1 MYSVSATV
9 TVWLSGETSGCCFGV
24 WQAQRAIIA
33 VKPFLGWIFFY
44 RFAPSN
50 IIGKLMIT
58 AKSVTRKLFRL
69 IRFAVF
75 FFFFSTVLVTIIY
88 RFVRPPVTP
97 LQLIKVAEHIAQ
109 GEKVKMSRDWV
120 KLRDISPHMVQ
131 AVVAAEDNNFM
142 KHHGFDLEAIKKARE
157 LNKKRKNKLGA
168 STISQQ
174 TAKNVFLWPDR
185 TWLRKGLEVYFT
197 GLIEIFWG
205 KRRIMEVYLNVIE
218 MGDGIYGVERAA
230 GKYYRKSASD
240 LNRAEAAMIAA
251 VLPNPRRWSPASP
264 TAYIQRKQ
272 QRIMRVM
279 NQLEQVKF

>member
-1 MYSVSATV
+1 
-9 TVWLSGETSGCCFGV
+9 
-24 WQAQRAIIA
+24 
-33 VKPFLGWIFFY
+33 
-44 RFAPSN
+44 
-50 IIGKLMIT
+50 MIT

-97 LQLIKVAEHIAQ
+97 LQLIRVAEHIAQ

-218 MGDGIYGVERAA
+218 MGDGIYGVEKAA
-230 GKYYRKSASD
+230 GKYYRKPASN

-272 QRIMRVM
+272 QRIIRVM
-279 NQLEQVKF
+279 NQMEKVKF

>member
-1 MYSVSATV
+1 
-9 TVWLSGETSGCCFGV
+9 
-24 WQAQRAIIA
+24 
-33 VKPFLGWIFFY
+33 
-44 RFAPSN
+44 
-50 IIGKLMIT
+50 MIT

-97 LQLIKVAEHIAQ
+97 LQLIRVAEHIAQ

>member
-1 MYSVSATV
+1 
-9 TVWLSGETSGCCFGV
+9 
-24 WQAQRAIIA
+24 
-33 VKPFLGWIFFY
+33 
-44 RFAPSN
+44 
-50 IIGKLMIT
+50 MIT

-97 LQLIKVAEHIAQ
+97 LQLIRVAENIAE

-120 KLRDISPHMVQ
+120 KLKDISPHMVQ

-157 LNKKRKNKLGA
+157 LNKKRRNKLGA

-218 MGDGIYGVERAA
+218 MGDGIYGVEKAA
-230 GKYYRKSASD
+230 GKYYRKPASD

-279 NQLEQVKF
+279 NQMEKVKF

>member
-1 MYSVSATV
+1 
-9 TVWLSGETSGCCFGV
+9 
-24 WQAQRAIIA
+24 
-33 VKPFLGWIFFY
+33 
-44 RFAPSN
+44 
-50 IIGKLMIT
+50 MIT

-97 LQLIKVAEHIAQ
+97 LQLIRVAEQIAE
-109 GEKVKMSRDWV
+109 GEKVKMNRDWV

-218 MGDGIYGVERAA
+218 MGDGIYGVEKAA
-230 GKYYRKSASD
+230 GKYYRKPASD

-251 VLPNPRRWSPASP
+251 VLPNPRRWSPAAP

-279 NQLEQVKF
+279 NQ

>member
-1 MYSVSATV
+1 
-9 TVWLSGETSGCCFGV
+9 
-24 WQAQRAIIA
+24 
-33 VKPFLGWIFFY
+33 
-44 RFAPSN
+44 
-50 IIGKLMIT
+50 MIT

-97 LQLIKVAEHIAQ
+97 LQLIRVAEHIAQ

-218 MGDGIYGVERAA
+218 MGDGIYGVEKAA
-230 GKYYRKSASD
+230 GKYYRKPASD

-251 VLPNPRRWSPASP
+251 VLPNPRRWSPAAP

-279 NQLEQVKF
+279 NQLERVKF

>member
-1 MYSVSATV
+1 
-9 TVWLSGETSGCCFGV
+9 
-24 WQAQRAIIA
+24 
-33 VKPFLGWIFFY
+33 
-44 RFAPSN
+44 
-50 IIGKLMIT
+50 MIT

-75 FFFFSTVLVTIIY
+75 FFFFSTVLITIIY

-97 LQLIKVAEHIAQ
+97 LQLIRVAEQIAE
-109 GEKVKMSRDWV
+109 GEKVKMNRDWV

-218 MGDGIYGVERAA
+218 MGDGIYGVEKAA
-230 GKYYRKSASD
+230 GKYYRKPASD

-251 VLPNPRRWSPASP
+251 VLPNPRRWSPAAP

-279 NQLEQVKF
+279 NQMEKVKF

>member
-1 MYSVSATV
+1 
-9 TVWLSGETSGCCFGV
+9 
-24 WQAQRAIIA
+24 
-33 VKPFLGWIFFY
+33 
-44 RFAPSN
+44 
-50 IIGKLMIT
+50 
-58 AKSVTRKLFRL
+58 
-69 IRFAVF
+69 
-75 FFFFSTVLVTIIY
+75 
-88 RFVRPPVTP
+88 
-97 LQLIKVAEHIAQ
+97 LQLIRVAEHIAQ

-218 MGDGIYGVERAA
+218 MGDGIYGVEKAA
-230 GKYYRKSASD
+230 GKYYRKPASD

-251 VLPNPRRWSPASP
+251 VLPNPRRWSPAAP

-279 NQLEQVKF
+279 NQMEKVKF

>member
-1 MYSVSATV
+1 
-9 TVWLSGETSGCCFGV
+9 
-24 WQAQRAIIA
+24 
-33 VKPFLGWIFFY
+33 
-44 RFAPSN
+44 
-50 IIGKLMIT
+50 MIT

-97 LQLIKVAEHIAQ
+97 LQLIRVAEHIAQ

-218 MGDGIYGVERAA
+218 MGDGIYGVEKAA
-230 GKYYRKSASD
+230 GKYYRKPASD

-272 QRIMRVM
+272 QRIIRVM
-279 NQLEQVKF
+279 NQMEKVKF